1 MNFCHPRRL
10 EAQLVVLLTVVKEFE
25 FLDYFLFAMI
35 NSLVH
40 QFRKT
45 CVSFG
50 VEITSISRKF
60 LSRDLLAS
68 YECSHPEIEAV
79 AMRDMVILKDFI
91 SVEEEQSLLNDIE
104 PKWRRLR
111 YQFDHWDNAI
121 QGYREKEITN
131 WSTESSM
138 ILQRLR
144 DEAFSESDKQRQLV
158 HILDLAADGFIKP
171 HIDATRFCGRVIA
184 GLSLLSPSVMR
195 LVNDSDK
202 EKYFD
207 VLLDRRS
214 LYIMKDSVRY
224 DYTHEILSNE
234 TSYFRGSYVRKDR
247 RISII
252 CRSEPSTVE
261 SHSSD
266 DFINSH
272 LGS

>member
-1 MNFCHPRRL
+1 MRFCLALSPLLKQFHP
-10 EAQLVVLLTVVKEFE
+10 LLI
-25 FLDYFLFAMI
+25 AMI
-35 NSLVH
+35 CSLTY
-40 QFRKT
+40 QLRKK
-45 CVSFG
+45 CVTYG
-50 VEITSISRKF
+50 ITSISRKF
-60 LSRDLLAS
+60 RSCETADEKALYD
-68 YECSHPEIEAV
+68 CSHPDIEEV
-79 AMRDMVILKDFI
+79 AMRDMVVLRDFI
-91 SVEEEQSLLNDIE
+91 SEKEEQSLLDDIE

-131 WSTESSM
+131 WSTESSL
-138 ILQRLR
+138 ILQHLR
-144 DEAFSESDKQRQLV
+144 DKAFSESDIQRPLV

-202 EKYFD
+202 TKFFD

-214 LYIMKDSVRY
+214 LYIMKDSMRY

-234 TSYFRGSYVRKDR
+234 VSYFKENYIQKDR
-247 RISII
+247 RISLI
-252 CRSEPSTVE
+252 CRSEPDSVE
-261 SHSSD
+261 SHCPD
-266 DFINSH
+266 DFLNSH